1 MRKKIF
7 GVLGL
12 GIFGRNVAKEL
23 SKFEQDVIAIDV
35 NPSLVQNVS
44 DVVKKAA
51 VGDITD
57 IDFLKALGIN
67 QCDTVVVAT
76 GNNLE
81 SSVLAVMHC
90 KKLGVKN
97 IIAKAKTKTYE
108 EVLYGIGANKVIM
121 PERDSGKRVAAN
133 MLRHHIENIVHLEE
147 KLAMV
152 EFSVPDSWVGK
163 NLIQLDV
170 RNKYEINIIGTR
182 QTTSSAI
189 DTNIDPNKAFEAD
202 TEVIAIASDDTF
214 EKFDYLG
221 YLK

>member
-81 SSVLAVMHC
+81 SPVLAVMHC

-163 NLIQLDV
+163 NLIQLDI

>member
-23 SKFEQDVIAIDV
+23 SKFEQDVIAIDA

-44 DVVKKAA
+44 EVVKKAA

-97 IIAKAKTKTYE
+97 IIAKAKAKTYE
-108 EVLYGIGANKVIM
+108 EVLYGIGASKVIM

-189 DTNIDPNKAFEAD
+189 DTHIDPSKAFEAD